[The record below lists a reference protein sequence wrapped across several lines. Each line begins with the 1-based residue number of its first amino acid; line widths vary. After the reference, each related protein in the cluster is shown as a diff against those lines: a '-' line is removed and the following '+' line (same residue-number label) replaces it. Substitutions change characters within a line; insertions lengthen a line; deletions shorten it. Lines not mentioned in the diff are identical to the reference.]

1 MTEYE
6 NNANF
11 LAKCGIDNKV
21 ADFRLKIALAALLC
35 PGLTVDAC

>member
-11 LAKCGIDNKV
+11 LAKYGIDNNV
-21 ADFRLKIALAALLC
+21 NDSGLKIALAALLC